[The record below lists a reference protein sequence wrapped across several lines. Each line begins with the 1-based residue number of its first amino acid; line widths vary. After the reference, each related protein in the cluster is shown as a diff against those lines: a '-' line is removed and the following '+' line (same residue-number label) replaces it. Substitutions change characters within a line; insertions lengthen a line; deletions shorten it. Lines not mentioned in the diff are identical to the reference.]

1 MRNQIEQFETEREKV
16 QEECDEKLS
25 KAQAFFEHELEV
37 ARHTANSSLESEAA
51 RSEQSR
57 KDMERLLAEAR
68 QREERLRDRA
78 VGAEDELER
87 ARNQNRELDSSVR
100 SLQAQLGALNE
111 QLATAN
117 RRLTDTEAIRTQSS
131 QQLESSLA
139 EKQSLLSTLNGEL
152 SSLHTQLTDSE
163 RSRNAFSQKA
173 TELERSVQ
181 EKTAQISSL
190 DEVSPTLFS
199 ILKTGFTNLVLFNFS
214 RQSRH

>member
-16 QEECDEKLS
+16 QAECDEKLS

-37 ARHTANSSLESEAA
+37 ARHSANSSLESEAA

-100 SLQAQLGALNE
+100 NLQAQLGALNE
-111 QLATAN
+111 KLAAAD

-152 SSLHTQLTDSE
+152 SSLRTQLTDSE

-190 DEVSPTLFS
+190 DEV
-199 ILKTGFTNLVLFNFS
+199 ILSLLAF
-214 RQSRH
+214 